1 MPLIIII
8 IIINTIAFNY
18 RSLYDTKRDD
28 KVRLGLRSN
37 ARGGGVFR
45 DGDFQCFSYM
55 SGGREQMWHD
65 LDTAMR
71 GRVGEVGAMRL

>member
-1 MPLIIII
+1 MPLII

-37 ARGGGVFR
+37 AGGVFR

-55 SGGREQMWHD
+55 SGGGSKCGTILIQQCGVVS
-65 LDTAMR
+65 AK
-71 GRVGEVGAMRL
+71 

>member
-1 MPLIIII
+1 MPLIIIII

-37 ARGGGVFR
+37 AGGEFSAMVIFSALVICPAGGSKCGTILIQQCGVV
-45 DGDFQCFSYM
+45 S
-55 SGGREQMWHD
+55 
-65 LDTAMR
+65 AK
-71 GRVGEVGAMRL
+71 

>member
-1 MPLIIII
+1 MPLII

-37 ARGGGVFR
+37 AGGE
-45 DGDFQCFSYM
+45 FSAM
-55 SGGREQMWHD
+55 VIFSALVICPAGGANVARS
-65 LDTAMR
+65 
-71 GRVGEVGAMRL
+71 

>member
-1 MPLIIII
+1 MPLIII

-37 ARGGGVFR
+37 AGGEFSAMVIFSALVIICPAGGSKCGTILIQQCGVV
-45 DGDFQCFSYM
+45 
-55 SGGREQMWHD
+55 W
-65 LDTAMR
+65 AK
-71 GRVGEVGAMRL
+71 